1 MKEIQKEL
9 EVYADPEK
17 KEVLPR
23 FFKMG
28 KGDYGEGDKFIG
40 VVVPN
45 IRLVAKR
52 HKDEPMQ
59 VVRELLQSEWHEC
72 RMCALLILV
81 ERFKRADAEE
91 RKEIF
96 DTYLSNTD
104 RINNWDL
111 VDLSAPNIVGTFL
124 MDKPRDILYSLAQ
137 SSLLWNQRIAIVSTL
152 TFIGHQ

>member
-1 MKEIQKEL
+1 
-9 EVYADPEK
+9 
-17 KEVLPR
+17 
-23 FFKMG
+23 
-28 KGDYGEGDKFIG
+28 
-40 VVVPN
+40 
-45 IRLVAKR
+45 
-52 HKDEPMQ
+52 MQ

-91 RKEIF
+91 SKEIF